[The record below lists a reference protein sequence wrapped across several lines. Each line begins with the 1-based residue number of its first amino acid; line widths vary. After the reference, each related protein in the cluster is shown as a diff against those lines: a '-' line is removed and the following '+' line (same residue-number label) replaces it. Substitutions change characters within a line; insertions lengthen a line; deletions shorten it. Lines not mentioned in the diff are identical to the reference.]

1 MKNGRNCE
9 TIHKGSF
16 CSETIID
23 TKMIESIRHNGEDGT
38 SVITMASGDK
48 IEVAHTIFDAYLLV
62 GWDLYG
68 NKPERKKW
76 YKFWTR
82 S

>member
-1 MKNGRNCE
+1 MV
-9 TIHKGSF
+9 
-16 CSETIID
+16 
-23 TKMIESIRHNGEDGT
+23 ESIRHNGEDGT

-62 GWDLYG
+62 GWDLHG

>member
-1 MKNGRNCE
+1 MKNGRNYE
-9 TIHKGSF
+9 TIHKGNF
-16 CSETIID
+16 CSETIIN
-23 TKMIESIRHNGEDGT
+23 TKMIESIRHNGENGT
-38 SVITMASGDK
+38 SVITMRSGDK
-48 IEVAHTIFDAYLLV
+48 IEVTHTIFDAYLLV
-62 GWDLYG
+62 GWDLHG